1 MKRRNGWWRY
11 EVMALRAS
19 STLLAGSI
27 LLALGAGARAQGDPE
42 KDIKSKDPQQR
53 IGAVDGLKALGGER
67 GEKALVAALADRDW
81 EVVERATRAL
91 GELSAKSAAGALV
104 KTALEAPAARIRRTA
119 AQALVQIDALRAAED
134 LGKQTAGKN
143 ALRAWEALAF
153 VAASPDVAGSEA
165 LTKNLRKS
173 QKSKEA
179 DERVAAAGGI
189 LALAPD
195 ERITALDDYLTGPD
209 VQLAAAALAAIARR
223 PSAEALPVL
232 RKHLEKPRLDDVLER
247 RLVTT
252 FVAVAPVSAD
262 GAKTTLTELAAH
274 SDVVVAARAMRMAH
288 ALAAPT
294 VEAGLREAALATLER
309 GADHAK
315 GEVRAAALHAGAALK
330 HAGVLAKARALVG
343 KDSDARVRLIAL
355 RSVVAGLGV
364 ADAEVLP
371 LVVAR
376 LKGDTDALVREEA
389 AVALAKA
396 TTPEALAALEAA
408 TAEKE
413 WAVAACAA
421 VSLGKTLQE
430 EALAPLKRLAREADW
445 RLRGAAVVG
454 LCHVTKKDAV
464 PLIIAALGDSEPAI
478 ARSAWNYLRA
488 LSRQDLPM
496 EAEPWQAWWGE
507 NEQRLRMWTPQE
519 AKERRE
525 KYGYSQS
532 ILEVFRDLD
541 VVVLDSRGD
550 HIQKVLD
557 MVKADE
563 RNQPT
568 NAGGSRAEADAP
580 QAKAVAYRMTAAA
593 RHRQDG
599 LHPHAVYVSNCTGEV
614 EPEDLE
620 RIAWFVRTGGYL
632 FGSCWSLH
640 ETIEKVYPGVVRK
653 FPTSS
658 EVVDTV
664 EAEPC
669 APASGYLEGVFE
681 GGVSPRYNLEGAHLI
696 EVLDRERC
704 EVLVD
709 SPQCATRWGIGNL
722 AVWFRAGH
730 GLILDSVNHFDNQGL
745 TNANWIKEV
754 DERQA
759 YAVDHM
765 GLSYAD
771 LRATAGEKWW
781 GGNTKAAERIY
792 DRTALRLVTNIV
804 RSKRLEEP

>member
-1 MKRRNGWWRY
+1 MKRMDGRRRLGSTMARTISTALMGWC
-11 EVMALRAS
+11 LIGLAS
-19 STLLAGSI
+19 
-27 LLALGAGARAQGDPE
+27 GAPAQGDPE
-42 KDIKSKDPQQR
+42 KEIKSKDAEQR
-53 IGAVDGLKALGGER
+53 VNAVDGLKALGGER
-67 GEKALVAALADRDW
+67 AEKALIAALVDRDW
-81 EVVERATRAL
+81 EVAERAARAL
-91 GELSAKSAAGALV
+91 GELAAKSAAGSLI
-104 KTALEAPAARIRRTA
+104 KTAIEAPAARIRRTA
-119 AQALVQIDALRAAED
+119 AQALVKIDALRAAED

-153 VAASPDVAGSEA
+153 VAASPDVVGSEA

-173 QKSKEA
+173 QKSKESE
-179 DERVAAAGGI
+179 ERVAAAGGI
-189 LALAPD
+189 LALAPA
-195 ERITALDDYLTGPD
+195 ERIAALDEYLTSGD
-209 VQLAAAALAAIARR
+209 VQLAAAALAAISRR
-223 PSAEALPVL
+223 PSNDALPVV
-232 RKHLEKPRLDDVLER
+232 RKHLEKARLDDVLER
-247 RLVTT
+247 RLIST
-252 FVAVAPVSAD
+252 FVAISTVGAD
-262 GAKTTLTELAAH
+262 GARSALSELAGN
-274 SDVVVAARAMRMAH
+274 SDVSVAARAMRLAN
-288 ALAAPT
+288 ALAAPA
-294 VEAGLREAALATLER
+294 VEAGLREAALAALER
-309 GADHAK
+309 GCDHAK
-315 GEVRAAALHAGAALK
+315 TEVRAAALHGGAQLEHAAL
-330 HAGVLAKARALVG
+330 LAKAKALVG

-355 RSVVAGLGV
+355 RALVGATGV

-371 LVVAR
+371 LALAR
-376 LKGDTDALVREEA
+376 LKGDSDALVREEA

-396 TTPEALAALEAA
+396 ATPEVLAALEAA
-408 TAEKE
+408 TADKE

-421 VSLGKTLQE
+421 VSLGKTLQD
-430 EALAPLKRLAREADW
+430 EALVPLKRLAREADW

-454 LCHVTKKDAV
+454 LCHVTKKDAI

-496 EAEPWQAWWGE
+496 SAEPWQAWWRE
-507 NEQRLRMWTPQE
+507 NDKRLRMWTPQE

-557 MVKADE
+557 MVKADD

-568 NAGGSRAEADAP
+568 SGGARSGAEAAG
-580 QAKAVAYRMTAAA
+580 AKAIAYRMTAAA

-669 APASGYLEGVFE
+669 APGSAYLEGVFE

-745 TNANWIKEV
+745 TNASWIKEV

-765 GLSYAD
+765 GLSYAE
-771 LRATAGEKWW
+771 LRATLGEKWW

>member
-1 MKRRNGWWRY
+1 MNSRDLG
-11 EVMALRAS
+11 RA
-19 STLLAGSI
+19 LAGA
-27 LLALGAGARAQGDPE
+27 LAIGWLTCSLHAWQGDPE
-42 KDIKSKDPQQR
+42 KDIKSKSAEQR
-53 IGAVDGLKALGGER
+53 VAAVEGLKALGLER
-67 GEKALVAALADRDW
+67 AEKALLGALGDRDW
-81 EVVERATRAL
+81 EVVERAAQAL
-91 GELSAKSAAGALV
+91 GELGAKSASAALV
-104 KTALEAPAARIRRTA
+104 KTALDAPAARVRRTA
-119 AQALVQIDALRAAED
+119 AQALARIDAPKALEE

-143 ALRAWEALAF
+143 ALRAWAALAW
-153 VAASPDVAGSEA
+153 VAANPDTVGSEA

-173 QKSKEA
+173 QKSKESA
-179 DERVAAAGGI
+179 ERVAAAGGI
-189 LALAPD
+189 LALAPA
-195 ERITALDDYLTGPD
+195 ERVAALEDYIAGSD
-209 VQLAAAALAAIARR
+209 VELAAAALAASGRR
-223 PSAEALPVL
+223 PSADVFPVL
-232 RKHLEKPRLDDVLER
+232 SKHLAKARLDDVLER
-247 RLVTT
+247 RLIAT
-252 FVAVAPVSAD
+252 FTACAASDASA
-262 GAKTTLTELAAH
+262 AKTALGELCANADAAIASRGQRLAA
-274 SDVVVAARAMRMAH
+274 S
-288 ALAAPT
+288 LAASNT
-294 VEAGLREAALATLER
+294 DAGVREAALSALER
-309 GADHAK
+309 GVDHSLAA
-315 GEVRAAALHAGAALK
+315 VRCAAIHAAAKLK
-330 HAGVLAKARALVG
+330 HEPALTKARALLG
-343 KDSDARVRLIAL
+343 KDSDGRVRLIAL
-355 RSVVAGLGV
+355 RSLVAAVGV
-364 ADAEVLP
+364 SDAELLAAVI
-371 LVVAR
+371 AR
-376 LKGDTDALVREEA
+376 LKSDPDALVREEA
-389 AVALAKA
+389 AVALGKA
-396 TTPEALAALEAA
+396 TSADAIAALDAA
-408 TAEKE
+408 AADKD
-413 WAVAACAA
+413 WAVSVCAI

-430 EALAPLKRLAREADW
+430 EAMPALKRLARESDW
-445 RLRGAAVVG
+445 RVRGAAVVG
-454 LCHVTKKDAV
+454 LCHVTKKDAI
-464 PLIIAALGDSEPAI
+464 PHIISALGDGEPAI

-496 EAEPWQAWWGE
+496 EAAPWQAWWTE
-507 NEQRLRMWTPQE
+507 NEKRLRMWTPQE

-532 ILEVFRDLD
+532 IVEVFRDLD

-557 MVKADE
+557 MVRADD

-568 NAGGSRAEADAP
+568 DSKKESEQG
-580 QAKAVAYRMTAAA
+580 AKAIAYRMTAAA

-614 EPEDLE
+614 EPEDVD

-653 FPTSS
+653 FPTTS

-664 EAEPC
+664 DAEPC
-669 APASGYLEGVFE
+669 AQNSAYLEGVFD

-765 GLSYAD
+765 GLSYSE
-771 LRATAGEKWW
+771 LRATTGEKWW

>member
-1 MKRRNGWWRY
+1 MMSRELSRALVSAVAIGWLTC
-11 EVMALRAS
+11 ALQAW
-19 STLLAGSI
+19 
-27 LLALGAGARAQGDPE
+27 QGDPE
-42 KDIKSKDPQQR
+42 KDIKSKSAEQR
-53 IGAVDGLKALGGER
+53 VAAIDGLKALGAER
-67 GEKALVAALADRDW
+67 AEKALIAALSDRDW
-81 EVVERATRAL
+81 EVMERAAQAL
-91 GELSAKSAAGALV
+91 GDLDAKGALAALV
-104 KTALEAPAARIRRTA
+104 KTALDGPAARVRRAA
-119 AQALVQIDALRAAED
+119 AQALARIDAPKALDE

-143 ALRAWEALAF
+143 ALRAWAALAW
-153 VAASPDVAGSEA
+153 VAASPDTVGSEA

-173 QKSKEA
+173 QKSKDA
-179 DERVAAAGGI
+179 AERLAAAGGI
-189 LALAPD
+189 LALAPA
-195 ERITALDDYLTGPD
+195 ERVAALQEYVAGGD
-209 VQLAAAALAAIARR
+209 VELAAAALAAAARR
-223 PSAEALPVL
+223 PSADVL
-232 RKHLEKPRLDDVLER
+232 AVLTKQLARPRVDDVLER
-247 RLVTT
+247 RLIAT
-252 FVAVAPVSAD
+252 FAACASAD
-262 GAKTTLTELAAH
+262 PDTAKSALNELCAH
-274 SDVVVAARAMRMAH
+274 SDAAVAARGQRLAA
-288 ALAAPT
+288 ALAGGAAESP
-294 VEAGLREAALATLER
+294 AREAALAALER
-309 GADHAK
+309 GVDHLQA
-315 GEVRAAALHAGAALK
+315 GVRAAAIHAAGALK
-330 HAGVLAKARALVG
+330 HEPALAKARALLA
-343 KDSDARVRLIAL
+343 KDSDGRVRLIAL
-355 RSVVAGLGV
+355 RALVGALGLSEPELLAAV
-364 ADAEVLP
+364 IE
-371 LVVAR
+371 R
-376 LKGDTDALVREEA
+376 LKSDPDALVREHA
-389 AVALAKA
+389 AVSLAKS
-396 TTPEALAALEAA
+396 TSPEALAALESAA
-408 TAEKE
+408 ADKQWT
-413 WAVAACAA
+413 VGVCAI
-421 VSLGKTLQE
+421 VSLGKTVQDS
-430 EALAPLKRLAREADW
+430 ALAPLKRLARDSDW

-454 LCHVTKKDAV
+454 LCHITKKDAIAH
-464 PLIIAALGDSEPAI
+464 IISALGDSEPAI

-488 LSRQDLPM
+488 LSRQDLPLD
-496 EAEPWQAWWGE
+496 AAAWQAWWAE
-507 NEQRLRMWTPQE
+507 NEKRLKMWTPQE

-532 ILEVFRDLD
+532 IVEVFRDLD

-568 NAGGSRAEADAP
+568 DSKKSSEQG
-580 QAKAVAYRMTAAA
+580 AKAIVYRMTAAA

-614 EPEDLE
+614 EPEDVE

-664 EAEPC
+664 DAEPC
-669 APASGYLEGVFE
+669 APNSAYLEGVFA

-754 DERQA
+754 DDRQA

-771 LRATAGEKWW
+771 LRASASEKWW

>member
-1 MKRRNGWWRY
+1 MNSRHWGRALVRALAIGWLAC
-11 EVMALRAS
+11 AL
-19 STLLAGSI
+19 
-27 LLALGAGARAQGDPE
+27 LGAQGDPE
-42 KDIKSKDPQQR
+42 KDIKSKSAEQR
-53 IGAVDGLKALGGER
+53 VAAVDGLKALGLER
-67 GEKALVAALADRDW
+67 AEKALIAALADRDW
-81 EVVERATRAL
+81 EVIERAAQAL
-91 GELSAKSAAGALV
+91 GELGAKGASAALV
-104 KTALEAPAARIRRTA
+104 KTALDAPAARVRRTA
-119 AQALVQIDALRAAED
+119 AQALARIDAPKALEE

-143 ALRAWEALAF
+143 ALRAWAALAW
-153 VAASPDVAGSEA
+153 VAAHPDTVGSEA

-173 QKSKEA
+173 QKAKEA
-179 DERVAAAGGI
+179 AERVAAAGGI
-189 LALAPD
+189 LALAPA
-195 ERITALDDYLTGPD
+195 ERVAALEEYISGGD
-209 VQLAAAALAAIARR
+209 VELASAALAASARR
-223 PSAEALPVL
+223 PSADSFPVL
-232 RKHLEKPRLDDVLER
+232 SKHLAKARVDDVLER
-247 RLVTT
+247 RLIAT
-252 FVAVAPVSAD
+252 FAACASAD
-262 GAKTTLTELAAH
+262 PAAAKAALGELCAHADAA
-274 SDVVVAARAMRMAH
+274 VAARAQRLAA
-288 ALAAPT
+288 ALAAPSS
-294 VEAGLREAALATLER
+294 EAGVREAALAALER
-309 GADHAK
+309 GVEHAQA
-315 GEVRAAALHAGAALK
+315 GVRAAAIHASAALK
-330 HAGVLAKARALVG
+330 HAPAMTKVRALLG
-343 KDSDARVRLIAL
+343 KDSDGCVRLIAL
-355 RSVVAGLGV
+355 RSLVSAIGLSDSELLAAV
-364 ADAEVLP
+364 I
-371 LVVAR
+371 AR
-376 LKGDTDALVREEA
+376 LKSDPDPLVREEA

-396 TTPEALAALEAA
+396 SGAEALAALESAA
-408 TAEKE
+408 ADKE
-413 WAVAACAA
+413 WTVAVCAI
-421 VSLGKTLQE
+421 VSLGKTLQD
-430 EALAPLKRLAREADW
+430 EALPALKRLSRESDW
-445 RLRGAAVVG
+445 RVRGAAVVG
-454 LCHVTKKDAV
+454 LSHVTKKDAI
-464 PLIIAALGDSEPAI
+464 PHIISALGDSEPAI

-488 LSRQDLPM
+488 LSRQDLPL
-496 EAEPWQAWWGE
+496 EAAPWQAWWAE
-507 NEQRLRMWTPQE
+507 NEKRLRMWTPQE

-532 ILEVFRDLD
+532 IVEVFRDLD

-557 MVKADE
+557 LVKADE

-568 NAGGSRAEADAP
+568 DSKKQSEQG
-580 QAKAVAYRMTAAA
+580 AKAIAYRMTAAA

-664 EAEPC
+664 DAEPC
-669 APASGYLEGVFE
+669 ALSSAYLDGVFA

-754 DERQA
+754 EERQA
-759 YAVDHM
+759 YALDHM
-765 GLSYAD
+765 GLGFD
-771 LRATAGEKWW
+771 ELRASQGEKWW
-781 GGNTKAAERIY
+781 GGNTKAAEHIY

-804 RSKRLEEP
+804 RAKRLEEP